1 MAEKEMTHMEERMY
15 SNCMALAK
23 QSADRTCAEMRAKGR
38 CLNTESFAIV
48 NQWVCLWNAYCRGK
62 ATEEDVK
69 ACFLLG
75 YVTEEFHGFSWDKGA
90 TYRSGEIPFNRLPK
104 CGPTVFWK

>member
-1 MAEKEMTHMEERMY
+1 MAEKEMTHTEELMY
-15 SNCMALAK
+15 SKCMTLAK
-23 QSADRTCAEMRAKGR
+23 AVADRTCAEMRAKGG
-38 CLNTESFAIV
+38 CLNTESFVIV

-75 YVTEEFHGFSWDKGA
+75 YVTDEFRGFSLDKDV
-90 TYRSGEIPFNRLPK
+90 THRSGQIPLNRLPK
-104 CGPTVFWK
+104 RGPKE